1 MKKYISYVVIFGLI
15 GLIFGYLFF
24 GKIAG
29 DYVSIKTIFGSSENV
44 MESLGRNISGL
55 TNMKQNI
62 LISGGIGAVIGF
74 IIVLI
79 RRK

>member
-1 MKKYISYVVIFGLI
+1 MKKHIIYILIFGVL
-15 GLIFGYLFF
+15 GLVFGYLFF

-29 DYVSIKTIFGSSENV
+29 EYVSLKTIFNSSSNAI
-44 MESLGRNISGL
+44 ESFGRGISGL

-74 IIVLI
+74 VMVSI
-79 RRK
+79 RKK